1 MRFRRN
7 YNRFR
12 DSVCILGKNDAEQNP
27 SHKCAVI
34 RRISFS
40 EKSGRLRKTAAVY
53 IHYQQTYSG
62 ERLSEICFF
71 NYLNRPMNLEA
82 RSNHAG

>member
-40 EKSGRLRKTAAVY
+40 EKAAD
-53 IHYQQTYSG
+53 S
-62 ERLSEICFF
+62 ERLPLYIFIINILIPVRVSAESVF
-71 NYLNRPMNLEA
+71 
-82 RSNHAG
+82 SNISIVR